1 LSSARNVPAEAYRR
15 DNRPVAHTAP
25 AASQHPFRVVIIDDY
40 ADLRS
45 LLKRFLERHGAFVV
59 AASCGNA
66 RDGIDAARVEQPD
79 LVLVDLNL
87 PDINGIEAIGPLR
100 EAAPEAR
107 IVVLSSWAPET
118 AAPEALRAGADAF
131 VDKSSGGD
139 DLPDMLL
146 DIMGS

>member
-1 LSSARNVPAEAYRR
+1 VA
-15 DNRPVAHTAP
+15 DPVTAT
-25 AASQHPFRVVIIDDY
+25 SGRPFRVVIIDDY

-45 LLKRFLERHGAFVV
+45 LLKRFLERHGAFTV

-87 PDINGIEAIGPLR
+87 PDMNGIEAIGPLR
-100 EAAPEAR
+100 EAAPAAR

-118 AAPEALRAGADAF
+118 AAADAQRAGADAF

-146 DIMGS
+146 DILGS

>member
-1 LSSARNVPAEAYRR
+1 M
-15 DNRPVAHTAP
+15 AHP
-25 AASQHPFRVVIIDDY
+25 AAAASHRPFRVVIIDDY

-87 PDINGIEAIGPLR
+87 PDVNGIDAIGPLQD
-100 EAAPEAR
+100 AAPGAR

-118 AAPEALRAGADAF
+118 AGAEALRAGADAF